1 LYLPENANSESP
13 LVMLLHG
20 NGGSFDQTAGLN
32 NTKSPESAW
41 LQTAEENNFLVAV
54 PNGSPGASG
63 RLGWN
68 DCRNDAQ
75 GQTGADH
82 VKFIDELM
90 QKVQSNY
97 GFDQNRVYVS
107 GISNGG
113 FMANRLAMEMP
124 EKISAFASVISS
136 MPENSECENS
146 TLSVSALFMNGTAD
160 PVVPY
165 EGGEVI
171 NNRGAIFSTQKAVNY
186 WTDRNETDA
195 EAVEA
200 QLPDLNTGDNSNV
213 MKFSYLNGTNNTAVV
228 LYKINN
234 GGHTAP
240 SIDQQY
246 NSIYLNLVGNQNHD
260 IEMAEEIWAFFEG
273 KTN

>member
-1 LYLPENANSESP
+1 
-13 LVMLLHG
+13 
-20 NGGSFDQTAGLN
+20 
-32 NTKSPESAW
+32 
-41 LQTAEENNFLVAV
+41 
-54 PNGSPGASG
+54 
-63 RLGWN
+63 
-68 DCRNDAQ
+68 
-75 GQTGADH
+75 
-82 VKFIDELM
+82 
-90 QKVQSNY
+90 
-97 GFDQNRVYVS
+97 
-107 GISNGG
+107 
-113 FMANRLAMEMP
+113 
-124 EKISAFASVISS
+124 
-136 MPENSECENS
+136 
-146 TLSVSALFMNGTAD
+146 
-160 PVVPY
+160 VPY